1 MDGIQT
7 EGFVQQSRE
16 LDHLMMSN
24 PDMENMVRRLIRK
37 VIAKARKDMSEGSEG
52 KHEGITTPDIQGGE
66 VGHLPPNTW
75 W

>member
-16 LDHLMMSN
+16 LDRLMMGN

-37 VIAKARKDMSEGSEG
+37 VIAKARKDMS
-52 KHEGITTPDIQGGE
+52 
-66 VGHLPPNTW
+66 
-75 W
+75 

>member
-37 VIAKARKDMSEGSEG
+37 VIAKA
-52 KHEGITTPDIQGGE
+52 
-66 VGHLPPNTW
+66 PPRLIAVFFGDT
-75 W
+75 

>member
-1 MDGIQT
+1 MIMCWGAEAPLFLCLVGNLNEQYRRKEMDGIQT

-37 VIAKARKDMSEGSEG
+37 VIA
-52 KHEGITTPDIQGGE
+52 
-66 VGHLPPNTW
+66 
-75 W
+75 